1 MRRSSRPSTVCR
13 VSTSR
18 VFARPGTPISRTW
31 PPLSNAINV
40 CSMTGCWPKITRPM
54 LWRAWRRRSP
64 SASISLASASALTGL
79 VSVVLT
85 RFSGVGRKE
94 HRRMKGG
101 ASNPMGMLIGL
112 AGGKS
117 QPRQGGQR
125 PAGGGRP
132 VLLGDLQIRI
142 ARDGTWF
149 YQGSPIARPPL
160 VKLFASVLRR
170 EEDGEY
176 WLVTP
181 AERGRVGVDDVP
193 FVAVAV
199 RAEGAGRDQRLVFRS
214 NLDEEA
220 VADAAHP
227 LSVVAEPGSGATIPY
242 IPIRDRLEA
251 RILRPV
257 FYHLVEFGEQNG
269 EQFGVWS
276 SGRFFPLGRL
286 DSVR

>member
-1 MRRSSRPSTVCR
+1 
-13 VSTSR
+13 
-18 VFARPGTPISRTW
+18 
-31 PPLSNAINV
+31 
-40 CSMTGCWPKITRPM
+40 
-54 LWRAWRRRSP
+54 
-64 SASISLASASALTGL
+64 
-79 VSVVLT
+79 
-85 RFSGVGRKE
+85 
-94 HRRMKGG
+94 
-101 ASNPMGMLIGL
+101 MGMLIGL

-125 PAGGGRP
+125 PAGGGPP

-149 YQGSPIARPPL
+149 YQGSPIARLPL

-227 LSVVAEPGSGATIPY
+227 LRVVAEPGSGATIPY